1 MDSNKAKEQ
10 LKEALKTRMDAGLVI
25 QVRPLSLFGSG
36 LVFSPVSAASSRARA
51 QISFPGP
58 RADLVPS
65 CLPSMTFR
73 NLVSQEKGSFKFSP
87 EGVKHFRESYSI
99 EEEGSGSEE
108 QQEADTVR
116 RRALGL

>member
-1 MDSNKAKEQ
+1 MGKHVKPSYEEMLDCAIGVEAKGGKGKVSRQKIKAYLADQYKVNMDSNKAKEQ

-25 QVRPLSLFGSG
+25 
-36 LVFSPVSAASSRARA
+36 
-51 QISFPGP
+51 
-58 RADLVPS
+58 
-65 CLPSMTFR
+65 
-73 NLVSQEKGSFKFSP
+73 QEKGSFKFSP